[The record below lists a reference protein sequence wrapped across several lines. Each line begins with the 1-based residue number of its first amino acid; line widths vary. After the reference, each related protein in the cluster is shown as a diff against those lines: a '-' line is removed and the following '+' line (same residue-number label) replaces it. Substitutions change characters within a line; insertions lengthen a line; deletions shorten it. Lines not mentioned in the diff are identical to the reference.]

1 MDKNNALNLA
11 WAYVRYST
19 PAGSEVEG
27 KVRPAIVLQSGT
39 EFSTIFRCTS
49 KDKSDRGF
57 PTYALSDWKSYRLDK
72 PTFVDLLYRYRI
84 SNSDIVRIVF
94 KLTDRDMKGLLNA
107 LSSYDPKGEI
117 DVSGKDKADTQK
129 DKKGKPTDES
139 VKFGKVQA
147 GKESLRP
154 FYEFIYDYL
163 DSTMA
168 FVFEDK
174 ADAFQDALEYYGFS
188 GDLLADKLEHAT
200 DAEVRRFI
208 VDHSIDTS
216 PDNYYGN
223 IKVLDSAIPE
233 GDDPKAHAEAK
244 GLLDDAFGLPIGK
257 KPQKEEKKIAESADR
272 KVVYEFPYD
281 SVNPEDAE
289 ALCRHGLTPLG
300 KSGKDRGVERFA
312 VYGKE
317 GDLRGYFSDSVGE
330 IDGDALVDA
339 EDFEADFYADGD
351 LGNYAKAVL
360 GIAEHAAE
368 GHDAEGGE
376 CAGPKGF
383 HTESGDDLYGCLLYL
398 IKDEDEAVDGYDEAI
413 KLFNS
418 TSIPAPDREHIVRE
432 LQHIKDEELEHIRE
446 LKSLRTF
453 VPKGIQGNSE
463 EECEPTGAKDDESTD
478 IEPATGTDAQPA
490 EGGEG
495 DGGH

>member
-1 MDKNNALNLA
+1 MEDVLKLK
-11 WAYVRYST
+11 WAYLKAFEPKRQDAEGTETADHSLVIIVDDSHKL
-19 PAGSEVEG
+19 PAGKALVFQVTSRPNGASDVLLRDWKAYGLPKPTYVRVNRLYEMSEDALDGE
-27 KVRPAIVLQSGT
+27 RHELSQRDSDAIVSQLAS
-39 EFSTIFRCTS
+39 S
-49 KDKSDRGF
+49 
-57 PTYALSDWKSYRLDK
+57 
-72 PTFVDLLYRYRI
+72 VD
-84 SNSDIVRIVF
+84 SVD
-94 KLTDRDMKGLLNA
+94 A
-107 LSSYDPKGEI
+107 
-117 DVSGKDKADTQK
+117 DVEA
-129 DKKGKPTDES
+129 E
-139 VKFGKVQA
+139 KV
-147 GKESLRP
+147 GKEWLRP

-174 ADAFQDALEYYGFS
+174 ADAFQDALEYYGFT

-244 GLLDDAFGLPIGK
+244 GLLDDAFGLPIGN
-257 KPQKEEKKIAESADR
+257 KPQNESKNIAEFADR
-272 KVVYEFPYD
+272 KVVYELPYD
-281 SVNPEDAE
+281 SVNPDDAE
-289 ALCRHGLTPLG
+289 AMRRHGLIPLG
-300 KSGKDRGVERFA
+300 KSGKGRGVERFA

-317 GDLRGYFSDSVGE
+317 GDLRGYLSDSVGE
-330 IDGDALVDA
+330 MDGDALVDA
-339 EDFEADFYADGD
+339 EDFEADFYDDGD

-360 GIAEHAAE
+360 GTDERAAE

-383 HTESGDDLYGCLLYL
+383 RTESGDDLYGCLQYL
-398 IKDEDEAVDGYDEAI
+398 IKDEGEAVDGYDEAI

-446 LKSLRTF
+446 LKSLCSF

-463 EECEPTGAKDDESTD
+463 GECEPTGAKDGEATD
-478 IEPATGTDAQPA
+478 IEPATGPDAQSA